1 MPLIEITN
9 AHLLRAPL
17 PYPHSIRRRISCFPL
32 DDAFTTSSRTRT
44 RRRRFPFLVKAVA
57 TAATIIEQ
65 PPKFNNNH
73 LEEPL
78 NPHPF
83 MLHHHYDDDD
93 ERPLDESEKLRR
105 LRISKANKGNTPWNK
120 GRKHSPETLQKIR
133 ERTRI
138 AMQNPKV
145 KMKLTNLGHAQTTE
159 TKMKISVGVRKLWE
173 MRRGRKMVQESCC
186 FEWQNLIAEASRQGF
201 VGQEELQWNSYE
213 TLDEQLKQEWL
224 VSVEERKQMAR
235 TPVSNR
241 APKSPEQRRKIA
253 EAIAAKWADPDY
265 RERVCSAIAKYH
277 HSTERKPR
285 TRPSYSAQPTK
296 KKKPITKRDSD
307 TSIVIKSASKIVK
320 PIQLRKRK
328 SPAYKDPLVNSKLEM
343 IKNIRAQRASV
354 DTRQT
359 QAIQQARLLIA
370 EAEKAA
376 KALEVAAPKSPIAQS
391 SLIETRKLIAEA
403 IQSLESIDTQKIDDC
418 SVPSVSLSKVNQENE
433 SAFDFRNPSEMA
445 QVNGHTTLSPS
456 FYKFSEDFGELS
468 LERPVNGVPEL
479 HLTNGCASL
488 PFSLN
493 SQINQDSQSK
503 QQRETEQDESSEDET
518 DHSPTVMGIQSL
530 EDETLSSSPIATKK
544 WVRGRLVEVSEEN
557 Q

>member
-1 MPLIEITN
+1 MVQP
-9 AHLLRAPL
+9 
-17 PYPHSIRRRISCFPL
+17 
-32 DDAFTTSSRTRT
+32 
-44 RRRRFPFLVKAVA
+44 
-57 TAATIIEQ
+57 
-65 PPKFNNNH
+65 PPKFKNKNNH
-73 LEEPL
+73 LDDEPL
-78 NPHPF
+78 NPI
-83 MLHHHYDDDD
+83 MLHYDD
-93 ERPLDESEKLRR
+93 EQPLDENEKLRR

-120 GRKHSPETLQKIR
+120 GRKHSPETLQKIK
-133 ERTRI
+133 ERTRL

-213 TLDEQLKQEWL
+213 TLDQQLKQEWL
-224 VSVEERKQMAR
+224 ASVEERKQMAR
-235 TPVSNR
+235 PPVSNR

-265 RERVCSAIAKYH
+265 RERICSAIAKYH

-307 TSIVIKSASKIVK
+307 TSIVVKSASKIVK

-376 KALEVAAPKSPIAQS
+376 KALEVAAAKSPIAQS

-418 SVPSVSLSKVNQENE
+418 SVPSVSLTEVNQENE
-433 SAFDFRNPSEMA
+433 SEFEVRNHSEMA

-456 FYKFSEDFGELS
+456 FYKSSEDFRELS
-468 LERPVNGVPEL
+468 LERPVTGVPEL
-479 HLTNGCASL
+479 HLTNGYASL

-493 SQINQDSQSK
+493 SQIDQDSPSN
-503 QQRETEQDESSEDET
+503 QQRETEQDESSKDET

-544 WVRGRLVEVSEEN
+544 WVRGRLVEVYEEK